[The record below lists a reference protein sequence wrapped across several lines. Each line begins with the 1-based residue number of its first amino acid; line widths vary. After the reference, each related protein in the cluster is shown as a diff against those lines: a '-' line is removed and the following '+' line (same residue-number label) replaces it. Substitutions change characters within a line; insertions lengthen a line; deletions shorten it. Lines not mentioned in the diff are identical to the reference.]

1 VVIVLIV
8 PVIISIFF
16 FWLSKRNE
24 RIRSD
29 LERYDNLFGDEK
41 KTAED
46 L

>member
-8 PVIISIFF
+8 PVLVSIFF

-24 RIRSD
+24 RIKSE
-29 LERYDNLFGDEK
+29 LARYETLFGDEE